1 VRRARIEIAAS
12 VLREMKAEAQDRFPA
27 ESGGVLLGY
36 RYPSRREPLR
46 VVRLIGPGPKARHR
60 PHRFEPDGA
69 WQDAE
74 IARAY
79 EESGRTLDY
88 LGDWHSHPRAGGRP
102 SGLDRSTAREI
113 AECEEARAP
122 HPLFVILHGGPEGWS
137 PAPYR
142 YRRRRLG
149 LVRLDILGDEEES
162 AR

>member
-1 VRRARIEIAAS
+1 MRRARIELPAA
-12 VLREMKAEAQDRFPA
+12 VLDEMEAEARRHFPA

-36 RYPSRREPLR
+36 RYPSRREPIR
-46 VVRLIGPGPKARHR
+46 VVCQIGPGPGARHR

-74 IARAY
+74 ITRAY

-102 SGLDRSTAREI
+102 SALDRATARAI
-113 AECEEARAP
+113 AECEEARSP
-122 HPLFVILHGGPEGWS
+122 QPLFVILHGGPDDWS
-137 PAPYR
+137 PAPHR
-142 YRRRRLG
+142 YRRRRLAR
-149 LVRLDILGDEEES
+149 VRLLVIEEDA